1 MGQEAEKQQRLQQFE
16 GYTVD
21 ADMMALADPTAVFM
35 HCLPAYRGIEVA
47 ADVIDG
53 PQSVVFQQAHN
64 RLHAARGALAFLLDS
79 EFPEPGS
86 PGTTIGGV
94 S

>member
-1 MGQEAEKQQRLQQFE
+1 VHTDTWVSMGQEAQKQQRIQQFE

-35 HCLPAYRGIEVA
+35 HCLPAYRGLEVA

-53 PQSVVFQQAHN
+53 PQSGCSN
-64 RLHAARGALAFLLDS
+64 RPTTASTPPAAPWRSSSA
-79 EFPEPGS
+79 
-86 PGTTIGGV
+86 TTEV
-94 S
+94 SR

>member
-1 MGQEAEKQQRLQQFE
+1 MQQFE

-47 ADVIDG
+47 AEVIDG

-64 RLHAARGALAFLLDS
+64 RLHAARGALAFLLQS
-79 EFPEPGS
+79 KSPEPRS
-86 PGTTIGGV
+86 PGTTIGGTQ
-94 S
+94 

>member
-1 MGQEAEKQQRLQQFE
+1 MGQEAEKEQRRKQFE

-21 ADMMALADPTAVFM
+21 ADMMALAASGAIFM

-53 PQSVVFQQAHN
+53 PQSVVFQQGHN
-64 RLHAARGALAFLLDS
+64 RMHAARGALAFVL
-79 EFPEPGS
+79 
-86 PGTTIGGV
+86 GV
-94 S
+94 RP

>member
-1 MGQEAEKQQRLQQFE
+1 M
-16 GYTVD
+16 
-21 ADMMALADPTAVFM
+21 ADPTAVFM

-64 RLHAARGALAFLLDS
+64 RLHAARGALAFLLGVRDV
-79 EFPEPGS
+79 
-86 PGTTIGGV
+86 PGTSRTPATTGGA